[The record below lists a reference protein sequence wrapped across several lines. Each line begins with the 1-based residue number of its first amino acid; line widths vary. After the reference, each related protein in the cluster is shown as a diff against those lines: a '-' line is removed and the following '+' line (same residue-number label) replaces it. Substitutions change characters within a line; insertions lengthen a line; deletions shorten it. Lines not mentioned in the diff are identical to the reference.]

1 MGFCSRSSTYL
12 STAIVDK
19 REIIVETGSCRRLL
33 GSATATAGNLR
44 PDRAGIATRSM
55 SAILRIALP
64 VPLGQLFDYRAPAP
78 PLPAPA
84 PGTRVLVPFGRGR
97 RVGVV
102 VAVAATTEVP
112 AERLKTILQVLD
124 PEPLFDAELRSTI
137 AWAADYWL
145 APLGEAYAAALPLA
159 LREARPLPALGNE
172 RWSLTAA
179 GTAALNAASRR
190 GGSAALLDQLAAGA
204 RDAAT
209 LDLALPGWRA
219 AARRLRHAG
228 LVACDDSASAEAG
241 TAVTPAPALSAEQQA
256 AVAAVAAAHGHF
268 QPFLLQ
274 GVTGSGK
281 TEVYL
286 ALIEQALARGEQALL
301 LVPEIG
307 LAPQTLRRL
316 RERLGVAI
324 AVLHSNLAEGA
335 RARAWLAARAGNAR
349 VIVGTRSAVFTP
361 LPRAGLIIV
370 DEEHDG
376 SYKQQE
382 GFRYHARDLAV
393 MRARALGVP
402 VLLGSATPA
411 LESLA
416 NVESGRYAL
425 LRLVAR
431 PGNSRMPRV
440 QVLDLRRQR
449 AEHGLSPPLLQALD
463 ETLARGEQALVF
475 KNRRGYA
482 PVLLCHACGWHAE
495 CPRCERPLTL
505 HAARATLLC
514 HHCGHAQPIPAHC
527 PACAGGPLQPQG
539 HGTERLEQALLARY
553 PTLPVLRVDRETT
566 RGRDGFAALLAPLA
580 AGGAAI
586 LVGTQMLAKG
596 HDLPNLT
603 LVAIVGVDAGLYSV
617 DFRAPERLAQL
628 IVQVAG
634 RAGRAAKPGR
644 VLLQT
649 HHPDHPLLQR
659 LLAGGYPAL
668 AAELL
673 GERRAALLPPYAHQ
687 ALLRAQ
693 APQRA
698 AVEAFLAAA
707 AAALPRDAG
716 LEIAGPLP
724 APLPRRAGLERGQLL
739 VASMSRSI
747 LHRALAPWHAM
758 LAALPA
764 ARRVRWSLDV
774 DPVDAG

>member
-1 MGFCSRSSTYL
+1 
-12 STAIVDK
+12 
-19 REIIVETGSCRRLL
+19 
-33 GSATATAGNLR
+33 
-44 PDRAGIATRSM
+44 M

-64 VPLGQLFDYRAPAP
+64 VPLGQLFDYRAAA
-78 PLPAPA
+78 APA
-84 PGTRVLVPFGRGR
+84 SPPVPGTRVLVPFGRGR

-102 VAVAATTEVP
+102 VAVSDTTDVP
-112 AERLKTILQVLD
+112 SERLREILQVLD
-124 PEPLFDAELRSTI
+124 PEPLFDAELRDTI
-137 AWAADYWL
+137 AWAAGYWQ

-159 LREARPLPALGNE
+159 LRTARPLPDLGHE
-172 RWSLTAA
+172 SWALTAA
-179 GTAALNAASRR
+179 GSAARTAASRR
-190 GGSAALLDQLAAGA
+190 GGSAALLDLLAAGTL
-204 RDAAT
+204 DAAA
-209 LDLALPGWRA
+209 LDFALPGWRA
-219 AARRLRHAG
+219 AARRLQRAG
-228 LVACDDSASAEAG
+228 LVARGDRIGDEAG
-241 TAVTPAPALSAEQQA
+241 RATLPAPPLSAEQQC
-256 AVAAVAAAHGHF
+256 AVTTIAAAHGRF

-286 ALIEQALARGEQALL
+286 ALIGQALARGEQTLL

-316 RERLGVAI
+316 RERLGVTI

-335 RARAWLAARAGNAR
+335 RARAWLAARAGSAG

-370 DEEHDG
+370 DEEHDS

-393 MRARALGVP
+393 MRARAFGVP
-402 VLLGSATPA
+402 VLLGSATPS

-425 LRLVAR
+425 LRLLTR
-431 PGNSRMPRV
+431 PGGSSMPRV

-463 ETLARGEQALVF
+463 ETLGRGEQALVF

-495 CPRCERPLTL
+495 CPRCQRPLTL

-514 HHCGHAQPIPAHC
+514 HHCGHAQPIPAQC

-539 HGTERLEQALLARY
+539 HGTERLEQALQVRY
-553 PTLPVLRVDRETT
+553 PSLPVLRVDRETT
-566 RGRDGFAALLAPLA
+566 RGRDGFAARLAPLA
-580 AGGAAI
+580 AGGAAV

-659 LLAGGYPAL
+659 LLAGGYTAL
-668 AAELL
+668 AKELL
-673 GERRAALLPPYAHQ
+673 AERRAASLPPYAHQ

-693 APQRA
+693 APQRTD
-698 AVEAFLAAA
+698 VDAFLSAA
-707 AAALPRDAG
+707 AAALPRDGG
-716 LEIAGPLP
+716 LEVAGPWP

-739 VASMSRSI
+739 VICASRAT
-747 LHRALAPWHAM
+747 LHGALTPWHAA
-758 LAALPA
+758 LAGLPA

-774 DPVDAG
+774 DPADAG